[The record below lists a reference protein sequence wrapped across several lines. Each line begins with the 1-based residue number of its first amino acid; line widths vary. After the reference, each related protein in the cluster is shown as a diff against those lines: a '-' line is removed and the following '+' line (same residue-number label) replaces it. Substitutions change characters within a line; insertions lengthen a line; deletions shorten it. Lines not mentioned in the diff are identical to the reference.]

1 MYLIDSSVWI
11 EYFRAKGSAV
21 AKQRV
26 REILTNEEGLCCGI
40 VVVEILRGA
49 RDDKD
54 FLALKG
60 SLLYL
65 PQLPINRDV
74 ISLASQWGYILDR
87 KGKIVSTTDLFIAA
101 AAFKKATLLHSDKH
115 FEIIAAEFGVAQE
128 RLA

>member
-40 VVVEILRGA
+40 VV
-49 RDDKD
+49 
-54 FLALKG
+54 
-60 SLLYL
+60 
-65 PQLPINRDV
+65 
-74 ISLASQWGYILDR
+74 
-87 KGKIVSTTDLFIAA
+87 
-101 AAFKKATLLHSDKH
+101 
-115 FEIIAAEFGVAQE
+115 AQE